1 MKIKRIL
8 VLPDTHCPNHDT
20 KTHEVVLRFMRDVRF
35 DECVDLG
42 DFMDFEEISKFSMNM
57 LRNLEGKRLLKNY
70 DTANKVLDDRLSA
83 LSNKCKYVLLEGN
96 HDYRMT
102 VLIDKAPQ
110 FEGML
115 EVEKNLHLEERGI
128 TWVPSW
134 SQNEMYKVGKLHFMH
149 GDFTGKY
156 HAAKMVDTY
165 DVNLVYGH
173 THDHQV
179 YEKSTKGITTP
190 KVAMSLGYLADPNKL
205 TYTRNRPNNWSQMIG
220 VAEVRE
226 DGNFNMTPIRII
238 NHTFSYNGKVYK

>member
-1 MKIKRIL
+1 MIKRVL
-8 VLPDTHCPNHDT
+8 VLPDAHTPNHDV
-20 KTHEVVLRFMRDVRF
+20 KTHQVVLKFMRDVEF
-35 DECVDLG
+35 HECVDLG

-57 LRNLEGKRLLKNY
+57 LRTLEGKRLLRNY
-70 DTANKVLDDRLSA
+70 DIANRVLDERLEA
-83 LSNKCKYVLLEGN
+83 LGKKCKYVLLEGN

-115 EVEKNLHLEERGI
+115 EVETNLHLAERKI

-134 SQNEMYKVGKLHFMH
+134 SKNEMYQVGKLHFMH
-149 GDFTGKY
+149 GDFIGKY
-156 HAAKMVDTY
+156 HASRMVDTY

-179 YEKSTKGITTP
+179 YEKSTKGIKTP

-220 VAEVRE
+220 VAEIRE

-238 NHTFSYNGKVYK
+238 NHQFSYNGKVYKP